1 MTCTTARNARSARWF
16 ALSKFN
22 MPVIIV
28 DSTGRADATVDH
40 CLLRVSTA
48 KQGRSGL
55 GLEAQREALERF
67 AAAEGFEVAREFIE
81 IETGKGSDAL
91 DRRPQLAAAL
101 AEARRRRC
109 PVAVAKLD
117 RLSRDVHFIS
127 GLMAERVQFIVAELG
142 ADVDP
147 FILHLFAALAEK
159 ERAMIATRTRDA
171 LARAKARGVKLGG
184 PKLPQARKAAVK
196 AIEANANRHA
206 ANVLPIIREVQ
217 RAGAT
222 SLRAI
227 AEALNARGVP
237 TVRGGRWQAMTV
249 SNVLAR
255 A

>member
-1 MTCTTARNARSARWF
+1 MARS
-16 ALSKFN
+16 
-22 MPVIIV
+22 II
-28 DSTGRADATVDH
+28 TY
-40 CLLRVSTA
+40 CRVSTA

-55 GLEAQREALERF
+55 GLDAQRDALARF
-67 AAAEGFEVAREFIE
+67 AATEDFVVAREFVE
-81 IETGKGSDAL
+81 VETGKGADAL

-109 PVAVAKLD
+109 PVVVAKLD

-184 PKLPQARKAAVK
+184 PKLAQARKAAVK
-196 AIEANANRHA
+196 AIEANADRHA
-206 ANVLPIIREVQ
+206 ANVLPIIREIQ
-217 RAGAT
+217 RAGLT
-222 SLRAI
+222 SSHKI
-227 AEALNARGVP
+227 AKALNDRGVP
-237 TVRGGRWQAMTV
+237 TARGGRWQAQTV
-249 SNVLAR
+249 INVLVR
-255 A
+255 R

>member
-1 MTCTTARNARSARWF
+1 M
-16 ALSKFN
+16 
-22 MPVIIV
+22 
-28 DSTGRADATVDH
+28 DRAAVAYY
-40 CLLRVSTA
+40 RVSTA
-48 KQGRSGL
+48 RQGRSGL
-55 GLEAQREALERF
+55 GLEAQRDAVVRF
-67 AAAEGFEVAREFIE
+67 AAAEGLQLAKEYIEV
-81 IETGKGSDAL
+81 ETGKGVDAL
-91 DRRPQLAAAL
+91 DRRPQLAASL

-109 PVAVAKLD
+109 PIVVAKLD

-127 GLMAERVQFIVAELG
+127 GLMAERVQFIVTELG

-171 LARAKARGVKLGG
+171 LQRAKARGVRLGG
-184 PKLPQARKAAVK
+184 PKLAQARKEAVK
-196 AIEANANRHA
+196 AIEANADRHA
-206 ANVLPIIREVQ
+206 TNVLPIIREIE
-217 RAGAT
+217 RAGAR

-237 TVRGGRWQAMTV
+237 TARGGRWQAMTV

>member
-1 MTCTTARNARSARWF
+1 MSR
-16 ALSKFN
+16 
-22 MPVIIV
+22 PII
-28 DSTGRADATVDH
+28 AYY
-40 CLLRVSTA
+40 RVSTA
-48 KQGRSGL
+48 RQGRSGL
-55 GLEAQREALERF
+55 GLEAQRDALHRF
-67 AAAEGFEVAREFIE
+67 AATEGFDVAREFVE
-81 IETGKGSDAL
+81 VETGKGSDAL
-91 DRRPQLAAAL
+91 DRRPQLAHAL
-101 AEARRRRC
+101 AHARKRKC
-109 PVAVAKLD
+109 SVVVAKLD

-171 LARAKARGVKLGG
+171 LRRAKARGVKLGG
-184 PKLPQARKAAVK
+184 PKLAHARKEAVK
-196 AIEANANRHA
+196 AIEANADRHA
-206 ANVLPIIREVQ
+206 ANVLPIIREIQ
-217 RAGAT
+217 RAGAR

-237 TVRGGRWQAMTV
+237 TARGGRWQAMTV